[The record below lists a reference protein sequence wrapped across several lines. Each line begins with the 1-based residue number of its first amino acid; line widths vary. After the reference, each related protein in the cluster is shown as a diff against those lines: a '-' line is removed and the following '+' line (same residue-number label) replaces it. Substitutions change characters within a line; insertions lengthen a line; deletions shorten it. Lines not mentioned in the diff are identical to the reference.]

1 MPKLV
6 TFVDSSVLITA
17 ARGQDIVL
25 RKRALDLLADPN
37 REFAASVFVKLEVM
51 PKALW
56 TRNQLEQQVYEDFF
70 NDVKLWPSDT
80 DAVIAQAQTE
90 AAIYGLGSM
99 DALHIAAAVLLNAD
113 EFVTIEKPAKSI
125 HRTKSIKVVSLR

>member
-1 MPKLV
+1 MPKLL

-17 ARGQDIVL
+17 ARGQDQVL
-25 RKRALDLLADPN
+25 RKRALDLLADPT
-37 REFAASVFVKLEVM
+37 REFAASVFVQLEVM

-56 TRNQLEQQVYEDFF
+56 TRNQVEQQVYEGFF

-80 DAVIAQAQTE
+80 DAVIAQAQKE

-99 DALHIAAAVLLNAD
+99 DALHIAAAILLKAD
-113 EFVTIEKPAKSI
+113 ELVTMEKPTKSI

>member
-17 ARGQDIVL
+17 ARGQDAVL
-25 RKRALDLLADPN
+25 RKRALDVLADPN
-37 REFAASVFVKLEVM
+37 REFAASVFVQLEVM

-56 TRNQLEQQVYEDFF
+56 TRNQVEQQVYEDFF

-80 DAVIAQAQTE
+80 DAVIAQAQKE

-99 DALHIAAAVLLNAD
+99 DALHIAAALLLKAD
-113 EFVTIEKPAKSI
+113 ELVTMEKPTKSI